1 MIKKLI
7 LIIALCVTSNASIN
21 DAVQNLLGAS
31 DYNTHRNLINHIF
44 KNSSSFYK
52 NGQIDY
58 VKITQELSNNNLLKL
73 DLGGTKD
80 IEVSFSFNTNAKKI
94 NEKYK

>member
-7 LIIALCVTSNASIN
+7 LIISLYISSYASVN
-21 DAVQNLLGAS
+21 DAVLNLIGNA

-44 KNSSSFYK
+44 RNSNNFYK

-58 VKITQELSNNNLLKL
+58 TKISQELSNNVILKL
-73 DLGGTKD
+73 KLLQ
-80 IEVSFSFNTNAKKI
+80 I
-94 NEKYK
+94 